1 MTFSDKKAYHDN
13 SRPIRDGKSERK
25 ETNMY
30 PNNNRRPSRR
40 VNDEFLRRMVGG
52 ELTGGELPVINM
64 ARMENIGQSIE
75 GNSSCN
81 QNDDIPHECPTMLGA
96 PSLAM
101 VYSPLQCWR
110 SLLEPEEA
118 LQNGSLFAELVMPFE
133 GANKSM
139 GIGGRL
145 CK

>member
-1 MTFSDKKAYHDN
+1 MH
-13 SRPIRDGKSERK
+13 
-25 ETNMY
+25 
-30 PNNNRRPSRR
+30 PNNNRRPAGR
-40 VNDEFLRRMVGG
+40 VNDELLRRMVGG
-52 ELTGGELPVINM
+52 ELTGGMLPVMNM
-64 ARMENIGQSIE
+64 ARMENVGQSPE
-75 GNSSCN
+75 GNLSCN
-81 QNDDIPHECPTMLGA
+81 QNDDPPHECPTMLSA

>member
-1 MTFSDKKAYHDN
+1 MY
-13 SRPIRDGKSERK
+13 SE
-25 ETNMY
+25 T
-30 PNNNRRPSRR
+30 NRRPVRR
-40 VNDEFLRRMVGG
+40 GNDELLRRMVGG
-52 ELTGGELPVINM
+52 ELTAVSLGRADTAP
-64 ARMENIGQSIE
+64 GQSNE
-75 GNSSCN
+75 QSLCN
-81 QNDDIPHECPTMLGA
+81 QNDWEAANNCPKSVGA

-133 GANKSM
+133 GASKST